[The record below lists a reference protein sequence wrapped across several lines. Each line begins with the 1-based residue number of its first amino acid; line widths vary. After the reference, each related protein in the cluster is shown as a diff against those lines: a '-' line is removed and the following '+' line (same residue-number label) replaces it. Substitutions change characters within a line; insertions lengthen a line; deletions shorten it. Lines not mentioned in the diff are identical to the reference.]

1 MMPIRTAPL
10 RAFFLTLALWSA
22 VLCAHAQTRMKIYR
36 CVDASGAVT
45 LQNDVVCPKGSQ
57 QSVRNIGVL
66 TTMPASPAAA
76 KPSAAAPTAPA
87 TVPVS
92 PQPALQPPPPAVRSA
107 PQALFQCRT
116 WDERD
121 YLGDTAEP
129 ASSCVPVISVG
140 IDGSSQLAA
149 GQTCEMRQ
157 DLCVAVPAE
166 KLCATWKKRVDEAE
180 FRWKF
185 GGGRNDDRKAEF
197 DRIAKVYRESTCV
210 GG

>member
-1 MMPIRTAPL
+1 MMSIRTALL
-10 RAFFLTLALWSA
+10 RTCSLTLALSA
-22 VLCAHAQTRMKIYR
+22 AALCAHAQTRMKIYR

-45 LQNDVVCPKGSQ
+45 LQNDVACPKGSQ

-66 TTMPASPAAA
+66 PTMPTAPAAA
-76 KPSAAAPTAPA
+76 KPAAPAVTTSAA
-87 TVPVS
+87 VS
-92 PQPALQPPPPAVRSA
+92 IAPQPAPVSSAVRSA

-116 WDERD
+116 WDDRD

-129 ASSCVPVISVG
+129 ASNCMPVTSVG

-157 DLCVAVPAE
+157 DTCVAVPVE
-166 KLCATWKKRVDEAE
+166 QLCATWKKRVDEAE

-185 GGGRNDDRKAEF
+185 GGSRNDERKAEF
-197 DRIAKVYRESTCV
+197 ERISKTYRETTCV
-210 GG
+210 SG